1 MRPGTPIRAAALA
14 ALAAVLAPGLFA
26 ALPHRIAAAA
36 ELALD
41 PQTQTI
47 VVAASDFGS
56 RSVALG
62 VGKSVVIDFP
72 RDIKDVLVANP
83 RIANAVIRSSRRAY
97 VIGNEI
103 GQTNVFFF
111 DAEGKQLA
119 GLDIAV
125 TRNLNGIRAAIKQ
138 VVPDSDVRVEG
149 IGVDGVILSGFVSSQ
164 AEAQQAFDI
173 ATRLLNTGSIEAVG
187 SGTKVVNAI
196 VVRNR
201 DQIMLK
207 VTVAEVERDLIK
219 QLGINLSGS
228 FGFGSTV
235 VNFNNNNPFTAL
247 GQSLSG
253 SFISPTSNRSPARC
267 RPWSRPA
274 SFIRL
279 RNPISPLF
287 PARRRR
293 FWPAANFRS

>member
-1 MRPGTPIRAAALA
+1 MRPGTPIHAAALA
-14 ALAAVLAPGLFA
+14 AVMAGLASGLFA
-26 ALPHRIAAAA
+26 ALPLRFAAAA
-36 ELALD
+36 EMAVE
-41 PQTQTI
+41 PQTQSI

-138 VVPDSDVRVEG
+138 VRPDSDVRVEG
-149 IGVDGVILSGFVSSQ
+149 IGMDGVILSGFVS
-164 AEAQQAFDI
+164 AQ
-173 ATRLLNTGSIEAVG
+173 R
-187 SGTKVVNAI
+187 K
-196 VVRNR
+196 RNR
-201 DQIMLK
+201 PSTSRRGSSIP
-207 VTVAEVERDLIK
+207 APPR
-219 QLGINLSGS
+219 LSG
-228 FGFGSTV
+228 
-235 VNFNNNNPFTAL
+235 
-247 GQSLSG
+247 
-253 SFISPTSNRSPARC
+253 
-267 RPWSRPA
+267 
-274 SFIRL
+274 
-279 RNPISPLF
+279 
-287 PARRRR
+287 
-293 FWPAANFRS
+293 PAAKSSMRLSCAAAIRSC